1 MKRQLKKR
9 QFMKRGMMGIYA
21 AICSGMLLATGCA
34 GTEPNAKTETERIEA
49 TERQESNPVNTV
61 SKEEKVEVPEKQEE
75 AVQNDSLLQIQD
87 DAGNG
92 DSDTMDTFADAN
104 DMMKSA
110 DLSGTAGEC
119 SDTGCVINTSPFAD
133 GTSSSGDG
141 GSITVTYS
149 ENTVFQKGTVKSDGS
164 SYSLEGSEKDGIG
177 DNDFVLCFG
186 KQQAD
191 GSYLADRIIK
201 IVFN

>member
-1 MKRQLKKR
+1 MKRQL
-9 QFMKRGMMGIYA
+9 MKRGMMGIYA
-21 AICSGMLLATGCA
+21 AICAGMLLVTGCA
-34 GTEPNAKTETERIEA
+34 GTEPNVKTETERIEM
-49 TERQESNPVNTV
+49 TERQESNPVNTA
-61 SKEEKVEVPEKQEE
+61 SKEEEPEKQEE
-75 AVQNDSLLQIQD
+75 TVQNDSHLQIQD
-87 DAGNG
+87 DAGNEE
-92 DSDTMDTFADAN
+92 SDTMDTFADAN

-141 GSITVTYS
+141 GSMTVIYS
-149 ENTVFQKGTVKSDGS
+149 EDTVFQKGTVKSDGS
-164 SYSLEGSEKDGIG
+164 SYFLEDSEKDRIG
-177 DNDFVLCFG
+177 DSDFVLCFG

-191 GSYLADRIIK
+191 GSYLADRIIM

>member
-1 MKRQLKKR
+1 MKRQL
-9 QFMKRGMMGIYA
+9 MKRGMMGIYA
-21 AICSGMLLATGCA
+21 AICAGMLLVTGCA
-34 GTEPNAKTETERIEA
+34 GTETNTKTETERIEA
-49 TERQESNPVNTV
+49 TERQESNPVITAG
-61 SKEEKVEVPEKQEE
+61 KEE
-75 AVQNDSLLQIQD
+75 
-87 DAGNG
+87 
-92 DSDTMDTFADAN
+92 MDTFSDAN

-141 GSITVTYS
+141 GSMTVTYT
-149 ENTVFQKGTVKSDGS
+149 EDTVFQKGTVKSDGS
-164 SYSLEGSEKDGIG
+164 SYFLEDSEKDRIG
-177 DNDFVLCFG
+177 DSDFVLCFG

-191 GSYLADRIIK
+191 GSYLADRIIM

>member
-1 MKRQLKKR
+1 
-9 QFMKRGMMGIYA
+9 
-21 AICSGMLLATGCA
+21 
-34 GTEPNAKTETERIEA
+34 
-49 TERQESNPVNTV
+49 
-61 SKEEKVEVPEKQEE
+61 
-75 AVQNDSLLQIQD
+75 
-87 DAGNG
+87 
-92 DSDTMDTFADAN
+92 MDTFADAN

-141 GSITVTYS
+141 GSMTVTYT
-149 ENTVFQKGTVKSDGS
+149 EDTVFQKGIVKSDGS
-164 SYSLEGSEKDGIG
+164 SYFLEDSEKDRIG
-177 DNDFVLCFG
+177 GSDFVLCFG

-191 GSYLADRIIK
+191 GSYLADRIIM

>member
-1 MKRQLKKR
+1 MKRQL
-9 QFMKRGMMGIYA
+9 MKRGMMGIYA
-21 AICSGMLLATGCA
+21 AICAGMLLVTGCA
-34 GTEPNAKTETERIEA
+34 ETNAKTETERIEA
-49 TERQESNPVNTV
+49 TERQESNPVITA
-61 SKEEKVEVPEKQEE
+61 SKEE
-75 AVQNDSLLQIQD
+75 
-87 DAGNG
+87 
-92 DSDTMDTFADAN
+92 MDTFADAN

-141 GSITVTYS
+141 GSMTVTYT
-149 ENTVFQKGTVKSDGS
+149 EDTVFQKGTVKSDGS
-164 SYSLEGSEKDGIG
+164 SYSLEDSEKDRIG
-177 DNDFVLCFG
+177 DSDFVLCFG

-191 GSYLADRIIK
+191 GSYLADRIIM

>member
-1 MKRQLKKR
+1 MKRQL
-9 QFMKRGMMGIYA
+9 MKRGMMGIYA
-21 AICSGMLLATGCA
+21 AICAGMLLVTGCA
-34 GTEPNAKTETERIEA
+34 GTETNAKTETERIEA
-49 TERQESNPVNTV
+49 TERQESNPVNTAG
-61 SKEEKVEVPEKQEE
+61 KEEKEEVPEKQEE
-75 AVQNDSLLQIQD
+75 AVQNDSPLQSQD

-119 SDTGCVINTSPFAD
+119 SNTGCVINTSPFAD

-141 GSITVTYS
+141 GKDDGYLFRRHSIS
-149 ENTVFQKGTVKSDGS
+149 KGNREIGWRD
-164 SYSLEGSEKDGIG
+164 YSLEDSEKDRIG
-177 DNDFVLCFG
+177 DSDFVLCFG

-191 GSYLADRIIK
+191 GSYLADRIIM

>member
-1 MKRQLKKR
+1 MKRQP
-9 QFMKRGMMGIYA
+9 MKRGMMGIYA
-21 AICSGMLLATGCA
+21 AICAGMLLATGCA
-34 GTEPNAKTETERIEA
+34 GTEPNVKTETERIEM
-49 TERQESNPVNTV
+49 TERQESNPVITAG
-61 SKEEKVEVPEKQEE
+61 KEE
-75 AVQNDSLLQIQD
+75 
-87 DAGNG
+87 
-92 DSDTMDTFADAN
+92 MDTFSDAN

-141 GSITVTYS
+141 GSMTVTYT
-149 ENTVFQKGTVKSDGS
+149 EDTVFQKGTVKSDGS
-164 SYSLEGSEKDGIG
+164 SYSLEDSEKDRIG
-177 DNDFVLCFG
+177 DSDFVLCFG

-191 GSYLADRIIK
+191 GSYLADRIIM

>member
-1 MKRQLKKR
+1 MPSTLKSTPLTPPRRADPRQSIKSFWQCVFLIKRNL
-9 QFMKRGMMGIYA
+9 
-21 AICSGMLLATGCA
+21 
-34 GTEPNAKTETERIEA
+34 
-49 TERQESNPVNTV
+49 
-61 SKEEKVEVPEKQEE
+61 
-75 AVQNDSLLQIQD
+75 
-87 DAGNG
+87 
-92 DSDTMDTFADAN
+92 TFADAN

-141 GSITVTYS
+141 GSMTVTYT
-149 ENTVFQKGTVKSDGS
+149 EDTVFQKGTVKSDGS
-164 SYSLEGSEKDGIG
+164 SYFLEDSEKDRIG
-177 DNDFVLCFG
+177 GSDFVLCFG

-191 GSYLADRIIK
+191 GSYLADRIIM